1 MSNRLATAAD
11 FVDGSNSIVVRVD
24 TDLCNGRICLCHT
37 KDWLLT
43 GVRATS
49 CRSGGSRL
57 SCLGG
62 LGYSSRCLGLLGEG
76 GCDSPVLYFFK
87 ISG

>member
-11 FVDGSNSIVVRVD
+11 VVDGSNSIVVRVD

-49 CRSGGSRL
+49 CPSGGSRL
-57 SCLGG
+57 SWLGG
-62 LGYSSRCLGLLGEG
+62 LG
-76 GCDSPVLYFFK
+76 
-87 ISG
+87 